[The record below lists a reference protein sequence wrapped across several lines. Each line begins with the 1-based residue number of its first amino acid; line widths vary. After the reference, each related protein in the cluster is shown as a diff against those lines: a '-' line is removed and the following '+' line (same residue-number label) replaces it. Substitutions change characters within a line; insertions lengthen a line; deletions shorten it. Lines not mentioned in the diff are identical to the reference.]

1 MTNSDKTSV
10 RGAKTDT
17 RDLVRLAVPALVA
30 LAATFLISNL
40 DFSFSGKALVFSAIA
55 IAYVVTLVVVQTG
68 RAKRPTASVF
78 GGDQIGETVEG
89 KLFALEEASEFFG
102 ASLKSADM
110 FRLVA
115 SRINEILPFAAC
127 VLYLV
132 DDESRSLTLKYAFGQ
147 NPEKFADSA
156 TDLDLSLAAK
166 AYLGRSSQ
174 LDPGG
179 AVDRRVFA
187 KELVDNFGSAIAVP
201 LFKQTQ
207 IFGVIVAYAAK
218 GAKYDGGSVTLAE
231 AIAERV
237 APLFSSSFAY
247 ERSVSNALTDSL
259 TNLPN
264 ERGFF
269 LVLENQVAESQR
281 FRDERP
287 LTVLALDIRNFDE
300 INSRHGHVVGDA
312 ILEFVSEIVKRQL
325 RQMDVLT
332 RSAGDEFLAV
342 LPTAGERIAE
352 EIKERIS
359 RAFVTEPY
367 RKPTGDKLFVELNFG
382 SATFWRD
389 GETAP
394 DLLRAARI
402 RKDQDKNSS
411 RGKVLWF
418 PKEYIN

>member
-1 MTNSDKTSV
+1 MTNQSKTSN
-10 RGAKTDT
+10 RDAKTQT
-17 RDLVRLAVPALVA
+17 RDIVRIAVPALVA

-40 DFSFSGKALVFSAIA
+40 DLSFSGKALVFSAIA
-55 IAYVVTLVVVQTG
+55 IAYIVLLVAIQT
-68 RAKRPTASVF
+68 RRPKPPAFPVF
-78 GGDQIGETVEG
+78 GGEQIGETVEG

-127 VLYLV
+127 VLYLT

-166 AYLGRSSQ
+166 AFLGRSSQ
-174 LDPGG
+174 LDQNGV
-179 AVDRRVFA
+179 VDRRVFA
-187 KELVDNFGSAIAVP
+187 KELIDNFGSAIAVP
-201 LFKQTQ
+201 LFKQTE
-207 IFGVIVAYAAK
+207 IFGVVVIYAAK
-218 GAKYDGGSVTLAE
+218 GSKYDGGSVTLAE
-231 AIAERV
+231 AIAERA
-237 APLFSSSFAY
+237 APLFSSSFAF
-247 ERSVSNALTDSL
+247 ERSVSNALTDNL

-281 FRDERP
+281 FREERP

-312 ILEFVSEIVKRQL
+312 ILEFVSEVVKRQL

-359 RAFVTEPY
+359 RAFVAEPY

-394 DLLRAARI
+394 ELLRAARI